1 MMNSCLTDRA
11 EVGPV
16 EEDKERQ
23 EACWRSWCAG
33 SWCAG
38 SWCARSWCAGSWC
51 AKGHHEALIAI
62 SVHDCVDGFG
72 GIACGV

>member
-1 MMNSCLTDRA
+1 MMNSCVTDRA

-23 EACWRSWCAG
+23 EACGRSWCAG

-38 SWCARSWCAGSWC
+38 SSC
-51 AKGHHEALIAI
+51 AKEAREALIVI
-62 SVHDCVDGFG
+62 SVNDCVDGFG
-72 GIACGV
+72 GIAYGV